1 MQVPPIRY
9 ATPSSLHRGTTG
21 ALAQWL
27 EQYINALFPES
38 GIESWYVPKRYPD
51 MGSFLAGDDV
61 LPECVHHVAC
71 CAANGANEG
80 RYIYIGVID
89 KETRYRQI
97 AAVKSFGSA
106 EECWAIARAC
116 SEALTLVFHFHEQP
130 VFRELWLKLPRAQ
143 SWHRST
149 SLVGEVRLCSLG
161 TERLEVIA
169 ADGTPIDK
177 IAFSGPASDV
187 KRKAYAE
194 DWATLL
200 RAQGLTVCQDSI
212 EVAPCPVA

>member
-9 ATPSSLHRGTTG
+9 ATPSDLHRGTTG
-21 ALAQWL
+21 TLAQWL

-38 GIESWYVPKRYPD
+38 GIESWYVPKRYAD
-51 MGSFLAGDDV
+51 MGSCLAGDDV

-71 CAANGANEG
+71 CAADGANEG
-80 RYIYIGVID
+80 RYIYIGVI
-89 KETRYRQI
+89 EREARYRQV

-116 SEALTLVFHFHEQP
+116 SEALTFVFLFHEQP
-130 VFRELWLKLPRAQ
+130 VFRELWLKLPRTQ
-143 SWHRST
+143 SWHRNT
-149 SLVGEVRLCSLG
+149 SLAGEVRLRSIG
-161 TERLEVIA
+161 PDRLDVIA
-169 ADGTPIDK
+169 ADGTLIDES
-177 IAFSGPASDV
+177 AFSEPAAGA
-187 KRKAYAE
+187 KRDACAE

-200 RAQGLTVCQDSI
+200 RAQGLAVRHEAI